1 MQKHTYTIMRNTVK
15 IVRANTNNVEK
26 TTIRNILKGSDVG
39 VGVDVAMGVMVGVAS
54 MAVIE
59 TVVAARKETQKYS

>member
-1 MQKHTYTIMRNTVK
+1 MRNTVK